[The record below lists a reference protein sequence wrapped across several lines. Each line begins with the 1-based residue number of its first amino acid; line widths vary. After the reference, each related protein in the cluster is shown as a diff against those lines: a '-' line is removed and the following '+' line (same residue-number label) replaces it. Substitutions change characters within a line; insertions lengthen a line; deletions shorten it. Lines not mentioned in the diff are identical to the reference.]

1 MTCRAV
7 RIAQFFL
14 PTGLI
19 IYHFDGEICTF
30 NDSLADF
37 DSDAT
42 FFNFKGS
49 GAGHTIAALRDMK
62 FGFLLECSEKQ
73 FLCFYAS

>member
-14 PTGLI
+14 PIGLI
-19 IYHFDGEICTF
+19 FSHFDGEIFTF

-37 DSDAT
+37 DSDAI

-49 GAGHTIAALRDMK
+49 GAGHTSPPLGI
-62 FGFLLECSEKQ
+62 
-73 FLCFYAS
+73 

>member
-14 PTGLI
+14 PTGFI
-19 IYHFDGEICTF
+19 FSHFGDEICTF

-49 GAGHTIAALRDMK
+49 GAGHTISARRDMI
-62 FGFLLECSEKQ
+62 FGF
-73 FLCFYAS
+73 

>member
-19 IYHFDGEICTF
+19 FSIFLGEICTF

-49 GAGHTIAALRDMK
+49 GAGHTISALRDMK

-73 FLCFYAS
+73 FLCFYAT

>member
-14 PTGLI
+14 PIGLI
-19 IYHFDGEICTF
+19 FSHFDGEICTF

-49 GAGHTIAALRDMK
+49 GTGHTISALRHMK
-62 FGFLLECSEKQ
+62 FGFLL
-73 FLCFYAS
+73 